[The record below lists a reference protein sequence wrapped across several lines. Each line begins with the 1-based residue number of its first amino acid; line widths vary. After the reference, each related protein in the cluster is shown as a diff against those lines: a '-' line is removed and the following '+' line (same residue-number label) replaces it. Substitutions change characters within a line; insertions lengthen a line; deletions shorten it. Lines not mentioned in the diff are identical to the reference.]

1 MYEPPSLLEGKKALH
16 HGLSLLTENHCIQ
29 TFTQNKNQFSG
40 EMEIAMRSLK
50 HYYYGSVD
58 ANNVSFPASNDL
70 ILSLALQLSNISI
83 ELAFEEILEN
93 QTKQLWKD
101 ASPPYFFSLPL
112 KEHTVQ
118 SKCEGDQKDDPQSIL
133 FGDEEDIEFMELL
146 DNIDFHIES
155 ELETTT
161 QLLTYRMNP
170 ISRICPI
177 LK

>member
-1 MYEPPSLLEGKKALH
+1 M
-16 HGLSLLTENHCIQ
+16 
-29 TFTQNKNQFSG
+29 
-40 EMEIAMRSLK
+40 
-50 HYYYGSVD
+50 
-58 ANNVSFPASNDL
+58 
-70 ILSLALQLSNISI
+70 ALQLSNISI

-118 SKCEGDQKDDPQSIL
+118 SKCEGDQRDDPQSIL
-133 FGDEEDIEFMELL
+133 FGDEEDIEFIELL